1 MTSDALI
8 TPAVSTRTL
17 AGLRLRKVT
26 DLSDRGL
33 CFIIYGQAGAG
44 KTPVCAETV
53 FSEFASPLLDIDVE
67 NGTRSIRHLGKREDF
82 DVVRPN
88 RYQSIETLVAK
99 LKQDKG
105 AGYKGVML
113 DNASELHMMIQRS
126 VAGATDQPTQPEWGE
141 INRIFLK
148 IIEDFRDL
156 AASTEM
162 IVFIICWDVDDKQ
175 ENGRV
180 KKTLMFTPQIQNLL
194 PGKVDVIGHLSVN
207 TDQSRLLSFKQGPL
221 TVSKFRRSLE
231 SNEAKIPLEIQ
242 FTRSQHPF
250 VDILEVLKGG
260 KNWPSDKYKEP
271 PKPKSSTAAQ
281 RTEPGGST
289 ESEEPV
295 RNQDEIAPEET

>member
-1 MTSDALI
+1 
-8 TPAVSTRTL
+8 
-17 AGLRLRKVT
+17 LRKVT

-44 KTPVCAETV
+44 KTPVAAEAV
-53 FSEFASPLLDIDVE
+53 FSEFASPMLDIDVE
-67 NGTRSIRHLGKREDF
+67 NGTRSIRHLGNREDF
-82 DVVRPN
+82 DIARPN
-88 RYQSIETLVAK
+88 RYQSIQNLVVE
-99 LKQDKG
+99 LKQKKG

-113 DNASELHMMIQRS
+113 DNCSELHMMIQRS

-162 IVFIICWDVDDKQ
+162 VVFLICWDIDDKQ

-180 KKTLMFTPQIQNLL
+180 KKQLMFTPQVQGLL
-194 PGKVDVIGHLSVN
+194 PGKVDVIGHISVN

-242 FTRSQHPF
+242 FERKHHPF

-260 KNWPSDKYKEP
+260 KDWPASKYP
-271 PKPKSSTAAQ
+271 AVPAQ
-281 RTEPGGST
+281 RAPAQRSGGNNA
-289 ESEEPV
+289 SEEPV
-295 RNQDEIAPEET
+295 RNQDANAPEEEQ